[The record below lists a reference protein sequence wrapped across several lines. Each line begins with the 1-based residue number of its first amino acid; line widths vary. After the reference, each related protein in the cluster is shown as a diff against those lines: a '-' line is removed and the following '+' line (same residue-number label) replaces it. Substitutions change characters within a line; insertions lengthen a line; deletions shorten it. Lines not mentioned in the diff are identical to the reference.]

1 MYMKK
6 VTAISGFSKI
16 LSIKEN
22 TATLDGG
29 GISFYL
35 KEIISCYREISHN
48 KER

>member
-6 VTAISGFSKI
+6 VTAISGSLNFKCSETPP
-16 LSIKEN
+16 LER
-22 TATLDGG
+22 DG